1 MIQSLLAIAAPI
13 VMWLLRRAG
22 AKEEALKAFQDA
34 VKSVQGN
41 REDSVK
47 PSEEEEEMMK
57 RIREKLD
64 GKPQS

>member
-1 MIQSLLAIAAPI
+1 MIQSLLVIAAPI

-34 VKSVQGN
+34 VKSVQSN
-41 REDSVK
+41 RQDAVR